1 MNRTTL
7 SILLLFVL
15 ILLLNAPLFEE
26 KPDVR
31 PQDSRPEAWNP
42 NYQARNMQSTL
53 YNKQGEVNHE
63 VFATSM
69 EHYDMLGFTLFENP
83 EYTIY
88 TDRSEQPWKVNAV
101 EGTLYEDNR
110 IELEQ
115 KVIIESLSEDDFVKR
130 IETDF
135 IEIDLD
141 TKTMQSD
148 QMTIISGADFIITS
162 NGFHAN
168 LLTRKFEL
176 INHVQ
181 TVYNETPAH

>member
-15 ILLLNAPLFEE
+15 ILILNAPFFEE
-26 KPDVR
+26 KPQSNTD
-31 PQDSRPEAWNP
+31 DSRPEAWSP

-53 YNKQGEVNHE
+53 YNKQGDVNHE

-69 EHYDMLGFTLFENP
+69 EHYDILGFTLFENP
-83 EYTIY
+83 EYTIF
-88 TDRSEQPWKVNAV
+88 TERSEQPWKVNAL

-115 KVIIESLSEDDFVKR
+115 KVIIESLSEGDFVQR

-135 IEIDLD
+135 IEIDLN
-141 TKTMQSD
+141 TKTMHSD
-148 QMTIISGADFIITS
+148 QLTTISGVDFVITS
-162 NGFHAN
+162 NGFNAN

-181 TVYNETPAH
+181 TVYNETPAN

>member
-15 ILLLNAPLFEE
+15 ILILNAPVFEE
-26 KPDVR
+26 KPQTSDDDAR
-31 PQDSRPEAWNP
+31 PDAWNP
-42 NYQARNMQSTL
+42 NYQAKNMQSTL
-53 YNKQGEVNHE
+53 FNELGEVNHE

-83 EYTIY
+83 EYTIF
-88 TDRSEQPWKVNAV
+88 TERSEQPWKVNAR
-101 EGTLYEDNR
+101 EGTLYQNNR

-115 KVIIESLSEDDFVKR
+115 NVIIESLSEDDFVKR

-135 IEIDLD
+135 IEIDLT
-141 TKTMQSD
+141 TKTMHSD
-148 QMTIISGADFIITS
+148 QLTIISGADFVITS

-181 TVYNETPAH
+181 TVYNETPVN